1 MLGSAQVLMMYHGV
15 TYLFTGDY
23 KLQDD
28 DTCEPLETVQADVL
42 ITESTFADPQ
52 IIHPDPIAEISKLI
66 DTPHHIMIGTYALGK
81 AQRLTALLNKYCPDR
96 RVWVHPGI
104 LPLHRLYAPLG
115 ITHPRYEPY
124 DNTMLKTSCGPYT
137 SLLPPLH
144 LTHYSREPRFIWKV

>member
-1 MLGSAQVLMMYHGV
+1 MFGSAQVLMMYHGV

-66 DTPHHIMIGTYALGK
+66 ATPHYLMIGTYALVK
-81 AQRLTALLNKYCPDR
+81 AQRIHALMNNAFPALRWWGPTGTLHFHSLVPPLGYTQ
-96 RVWVHPGI
+96 
-104 LPLHRLYAPLG
+104 LPHAPLEQ
-115 ITHPRYEPY
+115 R
-124 DNTMLKTSCGPYT
+124 
-137 SLLPPLH
+137 
-144 LTHYSREPRFIWKV
+144 

>member
-96 RVWVHPGI
+96 RVWVHHGI
-104 LPLHRLYAPLG
+104 LPFHRLYATFG
-115 ITHPRYEPY
+115 ITHLRYETY
-124 DNTMLKTSCGPYT
+124 EKRVLKNIVGQHAY
-137 SLLPPLH
+137 LIPPLPFNSY
-144 LTHYSREPRFIWKV
+144 TDS